1 MKRLLGPALFL
12 FVVGGVVAWYA
23 LAASLRSER
32 EYTAWVH
39 ALADDE
45 STRVLESRFERG
57 WLHSRAETSIEM
69 SGGTGL
75 AFRAFVT
82 GLGALDVRERVGL
95 HMVHGIEHGPL
106 PLWEWLRA
114 GMEGAPVLARIRSTV
129 EIDHESQ
136 RELAEAIGKLPP
148 VEAETIVRAA
158 GHAATHLSVAAQR
171 LRASGEGFARDARF
185 LGASG
190 DLEFRDRYR
199 HLSGT
204 LQSPGFAGRGLERAV
219 ELRDVTW
226 VFELPGS
233 ELPVG
238 RMELGVGELRVAPAE
253 GDGGLTL
260 ADVLLEPS
268 GRVSGGRL
276 EADLLLR
283 VRSVALGAEAYGPAT
298 VALDLRD
305 LDAAALRRLRRAGLS
320 LQEGQTDPVATAV
333 AAGELAEALPAL
345 LDRGPRA
352 ELRELRLATPAGP
365 IAARGRLTL
374 ARPDLSS
381 GSLSVGSF
389 FDAELE
395 AEAPA
400 SVAESILA
408 SLVSPA
414 RVRELRTKGAL
425 APDGER
431 ARLRVEWRG
440 SSLQLNGVPVPL
452 PPPAPAPAP
461 APVAGSASAPQAA
474 AQAAAE
480 AGVPEA
486 GATESA
492 TEAAPAAE
500 RVPAEDTA
508 SEAATAEA
516 AAPAAP
522 PGSATPAESVPAAPA
537 PAVVESAPA
546 APAP

>member
-1 MKRLLGPALFL
+1 MKRLLGPALLL

-23 LAASLRSER
+23 LAVSLRAER

-69 SGGTGL
+69 SGGAGL

-82 GLGALDVRERVGL
+82 ALGAVDVRERVGL

-114 GMEGAPVLARIRSTV
+114 GMDGAPVLARIRSTV
-129 EIDHESQ
+129 EIDQESQ
-136 RELAEAIGKLPP
+136 LELAEAIGKLPP

-158 GHAATHLSVAAQR
+158 GQATTHLSVAAQR
-171 LRASGEGFARDARF
+171 LRAHGEGFARDARF
-185 LGASG
+185 QGASG

-199 HLSGT
+199 YVSGT
-204 LQSPGFAGRGLERAV
+204 LQSPGFAGRGRERAV

-226 VFELPGS
+226 LFELPGS

-238 RMELGVGELRVAPAE
+238 RMELGAGELRVAPAE

-260 ADVLLEPS
+260 EDVLLEPS
-268 GRVSGGRL
+268 GRVAAGRL
-276 EADLLLR
+276 EADLRLR
-283 VRSVALGAEAYGPAT
+283 VRSGALGAQAFGPAT
-298 VALDLRD
+298 LALDLRD
-305 LDAAALRRLRRAGLS
+305 LDAAALRRLRRAGLR
-320 LQEGQTDPVATAV
+320 LQEGHTGSDPVATAV

-365 IAARGRLTL
+365 IAARGRVAL
-374 ARPDLSS
+374 ARPDLSK
-381 GSLSVGSF
+381 GSLSAGSF

-400 SVAESILA
+400 AAAEAILA
-408 SLVSPA
+408 SLVSPV
-414 RVRELRTKGAL
+414 RVSELRAKGAL
-425 APDGER
+425 ASDGER
-431 ARLRVEWRG
+431 ARLRAEWRG
-440 SSLQLNGVPVPL
+440 GALRLNGVPVPL
-452 PPPAPAPAP
+452 PAPAPEPAPA
-461 APVAGSASAPQAA
+461 
-474 AQAAAE
+474 
-480 AGVPEA
+480 
-486 GATESA
+486 
-492 TEAAPAAE
+492 AAPAAE
-500 RVPAEDTA
+500 TAPAA
-508 SEAATAEA
+508 EAASAAREAPAAEGAPAADSPLATAPSEGAAPAAAVTEA
-516 AAPAAP
+516 AAPEPSEPAAP
-522 PGSATPAESVPAAPA
+522 TPAAAETSPAAPA
-537 PAVVESAPA
+537 P
-546 APAP
+546 